1 MPGGY
6 HRNLRTPQT
15 VFGWAQSMKDLC
27 MKNLPLILVAIASC
41 ACAAPDEEILGKA
54 QGYPVCKIQQIASD
68 QKCLVGTLSHM
79 EEVIPARKV
88 AHGAPHELKRLDD
101 PRIEA
106 DAYMAMNRNTG
117 LMVIKD
123 GVVLAERYNYDRK
136 PTDRLQSYSMA
147 KTVVA
152 MLMGIAISERKIA
165 SVDELAA
172 TYVPALKGHPYGE
185 TTLKDLLTMSS
196 GVEFR
201 EDYDGK
207 DDVATL
213 AIKTLLQKG
222 SGGAASVESF
232 TRRIRPAGTKWHY
245 ASAETEVL
253 SLVVSAATGRNL
265 SDYLSEKIWIPMGA
279 EADAMWLIDGGG
291 HELGYMGLSATLRDW
306 GRLGILLANYG
317 ALNGKQIIPADWV
330 KEATRVHAPHLEV
343 GVASRFNGYGYQTW
357 LIRKDQPFFALFGV
371 RGQGIFID
379 PVSKL
384 VVVHTAVFASP
395 RDSRAAQFELFF
407 TTLKSLGAK

>member
-1 MPGGY
+1 
-6 HRNLRTPQT
+6 
-15 VFGWAQSMKDLC
+15 MKYWC
-27 MKNLPLILVAIASC
+27 LILVAFSSLVF
-41 ACAAPDEEILGKA
+41 AAPDEETLGKA
-54 QGYPVCKIQQIASD
+54 QDYPVCKVQQIESD

-79 EEVIPARKV
+79 DEVLPARKI
-88 AHGAPHELKRLDD
+88 AHGAPREFKRLDN
-101 PRIEA
+101 PKIEA
-106 DAYMAMNRNTG
+106 DAYMAKNRNTG

-136 PTDRLQSYSMA
+136 PADRMQSYSMA

-152 MLMGIAISERKIA
+152 MLMGIAISEGKIA

-185 TTLKDLLTMSS
+185 TKLKDLLTMSS
-196 GVEFR
+196 GVDFR

-207 DDVATL
+207 DDMTTL
-213 AIKTLLQKG
+213 AIKTLLQRG
-222 SGGAASVESF
+222 PGGAASVESF
-232 TRRIRPAGTKWHY
+232 TRRIRPAGTKWYY

-265 SDYLSEKIWIPMGA
+265 SEYLSEKIWIPMGA

-291 HELGYMGLSATLRDW
+291 HELGYMGLNATLRDW

-317 ALNGKQIIPADWV
+317 ELDGKQIIPAAWV

-343 GVASRFNGYGYQTW
+343 GVAAKYNGYGYQTW

-371 RGQGIFID
+371 RGQGVFID

-384 VVVHTAVFASP
+384 VIVHTAVFASP
-395 RDSRAAQFELFF
+395 HDSRAAQFEFFF
-407 TTLKSLGAK
+407 TTLKNLGAQ